1 MHLKSDTSLR
11 AGNYVIESVLGQGGF
26 GITYLATC
34 VPVGKKVAIKE
45 FYVSG
50 LCGRDKDSSVVCPL
64 SEANRHTV
72 DAYKLKFRKE
82 AQKLRLMDHESIIKL
97 YDVFEENATVY
108 YVMDYIDGGSLESKV
123 MLGGPLSE
131 ELAVHY
137 ILQVSEALK
146 YMHDKHYLHLDV
158 KPSNIMLSGD
168 KAILVDFGASKH
180 YDDNGGQ
187 TSTGPVGVSRGYAPM
202 EQYSNDLGN
211 FTPATDIYALGAT
224 LYRLLTGQTP
234 PDSATLISHPEML
247 LFPESVPGY
256 LADVVKKAMSPV
268 PAARFQSATE
278 FMSALSP
285 DTTKVYEEAVV
296 PVAPENVPQPKK
308 KRKTWILW
316 IVLLLLLMAGAGYLI
331 LSTSGGSSQID
342 DQDSSQIG
350 SPGPSQQGG
359 NGIVNPKDSTKQKE
373 PIVTT
378 PPGDTPPGQSG
389 NTGSSTRTPPVEPP
403 KQQIKPAD
411 DGKIWVY
418 IDYDFDLSL
427 FDAVPE
433 SISAS
438 YIKRFKGDFASR
450 LTSSDDRICITDNA
464 SKAEKKAKVQIS
476 VKKYTE
482 PRPQY
487 FVWVAMT
494 CSVNGKSFNYE
505 DSTLKTHGVKGGAVE
520 LPSDNGVK
528 EKVLGL
534 AFGDALTKVID
545 AIPQKF
551 IDEIKK

>member
-1 MHLKSDTSLR
+1 MSR
-11 AGNYVIESVLGQGGF
+11 VNV
-26 GITYLATC
+26 
-34 VPVGKKVAIKE
+34 
-45 FYVSG
+45 
-50 LCGRDKDSSVVCPL
+50 L
-64 SEANRHTV
+64 SEANTHMVNGYKAKFNKEAT
-72 DAYKLKFRKE
+72 KLK
-82 AQKLRLMDHESIIKL
+82 LMDHEHIVKVH
-97 YDVFEENATVY
+97 DVFEENNTVY

-123 MLGGPLSE
+123 TLSGPLPE
-131 ELAVHY
+131 NKAVQY
-137 ILQVSEALK
+137 IFQIAEALD
-146 YMHDKHYLHLDV
+146 YMHTKHYLHLDV
-158 KPSNIMLSGD
+158 KPSNIMLSGE

-234 PDSATLISHPEML
+234 PDAATLISHPEML

-285 DTTKVYEEAVV
+285 DTTKVNEEAVV
-296 PVAPENVPQPKK
+296 PVALENVPQPKK
-308 KRKTWILW
+308 KRKIWILW

-331 LSTSGGSSQID
+331 LSTSGGSSQVEN
-342 DQDSSQIG
+342 QGSSLVG
-350 SPGPSQQGG
+350 SQGSSQQGG

-378 PPGDTPPGQSG
+378 PPGATTPGQSG
-389 NTGSSTRTPPVEPP
+389 NTGSSTTTPPVGTP
-403 KQQIKPAD
+403 KQQTKPDD

-418 IDYDFDLSL
+418 IDYDFDLSI

-433 SISAS
+433 SITAS
-438 YIKRFKGDFASR
+438 HIKQFKGDFAAR
-450 LTSSDDRICITDNA
+450 LTSSDDRICITDKA

-534 AFGDALTKVID
+534 AFGDALTEVID